1 MKLALVADVHANL
14 EGLCACLDHAE
25 SQGAERHAFLGDLV
39 GYGADPGPV
48 VDLVR
53 RYVEERGAL
62 AVKGNHDQ
70 AAVVAEE
77 ADAMRRSAELAIEW
91 TRAHLGPAQLEFL
104 ARLPLVVRDDRL
116 FLVHASP
123 EEPPHWVYVTD
134 PTRAAAGLAA
144 SAPATWVFCG
154 HVHEPVLYTVG
165 ATPRPVA
172 FRPVPGVPI
181 PVPPHR
187 RWLAVVG
194 SAGQPR
200 DGNTAACYAMLDTD
214 RATLAFHRVP
224 YDWRVAAAKVRAA
237 GLPESLARRLERG
250 E

>member
-1 MKLALVADVHANL
+1 MKLALVADMHANL
-14 EGLCACLDHAE
+14 EALRACLEHARA
-25 SQGAERHAFLGDLV
+25 QGAERHAFLGDVV
-39 GYGADPGPV
+39 GYGPDPGPV
-48 VDLVR
+48 VDVVR
-53 RYVEERGAL
+53 EHVARGAL
-62 AVKGNHDQ
+62 AVRGNHDQ
-70 AAVVAEE
+70 AAVAPGP
-77 ADAMRRSAELAIEW
+77 ADTMRRAAERAIDW
-91 TRAHLGPAQLEFL
+91 TRLQLDHAQLDFL
-104 ARLPLVVRDDRL
+104 AALPLVAREDRV

-123 EEPPHWVYVTD
+123 EVPAEWVYVTD
-134 PTRAAAGLAA
+134 PSRAAAALAA
-144 SAPATWVFCG
+144 SAPAPWVFCG
-154 HVHEPVLYTVG
+154 HVHEPVLYTPG
-165 ATPRPVA
+165 STPRPVS

-214 RATLAFHRVP
+214 RATLTFHRVP
-224 YDWRVAAAKVRAA
+224 YDWRVPAAKLRAA